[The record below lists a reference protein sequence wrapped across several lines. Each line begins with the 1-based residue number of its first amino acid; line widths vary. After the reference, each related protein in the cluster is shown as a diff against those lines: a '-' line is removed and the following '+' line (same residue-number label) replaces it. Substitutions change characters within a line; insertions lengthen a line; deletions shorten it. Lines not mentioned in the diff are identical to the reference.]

1 MRGVVS
7 VLLVAAA
14 GVAAPAMAQDGWPQ
28 RTGYQE
34 IAAGNLAAAER
45 TLLAEHRL
53 QPLQHLDRGGV
64 IGGLGAGAA
73 REQIIGH
80 NGNYRGCGAHA
91 PAPGGVAQMQQNFAQ
106 IKRRDIPRPPPVP
119 PAP

>member
-14 GVAAPAMAQDGWPQ
+14 GMAAPAMAQEGWPQ

-45 TLLAEHRL
+45 PLLAERRTSPDSPEL
-53 QPLQHLDRGGV
+53 MLNLAAVYAQTGRVSEARALY
-64 IGGLGAGAA
+64 GAVLNEKSIAMDMPSGAVVA
-73 REQIIGH
+73 S
-80 NGNYRGCGAHA
+80 HA
-91 PAPGGVAQMQQNFAQ
+91 VAQTGLRHLQQTMAS
-106 IKRRDIPRPPPVP
+106 R
-119 PAP
+119 